1 MSPWAAE
8 PRQAPPP
15 RPGDG
20 PQEPELRRAR
30 GASGQGPAQPGG
42 HGETQ
47 PRAPTAADGPTEAR
61 GMSRSEWVLPAPPRA
76 HGGGAASG
84 SGPLAGPGGSGG
96 APPRRAGQRPPGH
109 TPPGPDQP
117 GDLSGRALA
126 AGTGPGLTRPDPRP
140 HSTGQHY
147 CPTCPGPCQQELF
160 LSVFM

>member
-76 HGGGAASG
+76 HGGR
-84 SGPLAGPGGSGG
+84 GGQWLGTLG
-96 APPRRAGQRPPGH
+96 RPRRLRWGTAPAGRTAAAWAH
-109 TPPGPDQP
+109 T
-117 GDLSGRALA
+117 
-126 AGTGPGLTRPDPRP
+126 AGTRPAWRPERACACGWDRTRPDPA
-140 HSTGQHY
+140 
-147 CPTCPGPCQQELF
+147 
-160 LSVFM
+160 